1 MDGRGETRC
10 YKENGRGPVRRAV
23 FAFKLV
29 APPYS
34 GTVRLFGA
42 GNSCNGNGGSSGDR
56 AGLTTF
62 SVSVTGGT
70 TAPRRTSWA

>member
-1 MDGRGETRC
+1 M
-10 YKENGRGPVRRAV
+10 